1 MFSNSITIS
10 ISGLI
15 LIIMLVALGF
25 SFYIMKTINN
35 IKRDFKEGEATGIFE
50 SEVLK
55 NIIKKYREAGENNVG
70 EINTQAII
78 EKEFNGKL
86 KMLNTAERFVNHSS
100 SLMIIFGLLGTFAGL
115 TIAVSKLVSTLQ
127 VNQES
132 IESVSGVIDG
142 LLNSIGGMS
151 VAFTTSLVGIIGSI
165 IITLIKIIINPVHM
179 RQELMVMTEEYLD
192 NVIAKE
198 FIKEEVDN
206 IDEVEERFEKL
217 FDRLTEQVE
226 TGYKRVIER
235 SVSGLFEVVK
245 VMEINGANINTSMEK
260 FDRTIDKFVDN
271 SRDFSEFN
279 HHLRDNISRMNV
291 TLSDF
296 TENIKENIIENIKEK
311 EISR

>member
-1 MFSNSITIS
+1 MFSNNITMS
-10 ISGLI
+10 ISGVI
-15 LIIMLVALGF
+15 FIIMLISLGF
-25 SFYIMKTINN
+25 SMYIMKTINN
-35 IKRDFKEGEATGIFE
+35 IKRDFKEGEETGTFD
-50 SEVLK
+50 SDVLK
-55 NIIKKYREAGENNVG
+55 NIVRKYRIAGENNVD

-78 EKEFNGKL
+78 ENEFNGRLKL
-86 KMLNTAERFVNHSS
+86 LNTAERFVKHSS

-115 TIAVSKLVSTLQ
+115 TIAVSKLVSTLK

-132 IESVSGVIDG
+132 IESVNGVIDG
-142 LLNSIGGMS
+142 LLSSIGGMS

-165 IITLIKIIINPVHM
+165 IITFIKVIINPVHM
-179 RQELMVMTEEYLD
+179 REELMVMTEDYLD

-217 FDRLTEQVE
+217 FDRVTEQVE

-245 VMEINGANINTSMEK
+245 VMETNGANINSSVEK
-260 FDRTIDKFVDN
+260 FDKTIDKFIGN
-271 SRDFSEFN
+271 SREFSEFN

-291 TLSDF
+291 ALSDF
-296 TENIKENIIENIKEK
+296 TENIKEK

>member
-35 IKRDFKEGEATGIFE
+35 LKRDFKEGEPTGTFE

-55 NIIKKYREAGENNVG
+55 NIVKKYRRAGENNVG

-78 EKEFNGKL
+78 EKEFNGRL
-86 KMLNTAERFVNHSS
+86 KMLNTAERFVKHSS

-115 TIAVSKLVSTLQ
+115 TIAVSKLVSTLT
-127 VNQES
+127 VNQQS

-142 LLNSIGGMS
+142 LLSSIGGMS

-165 IITLIKIIINPVHM
+165 IITLIKVVINPVHI
-179 RQELMVMTEEYLD
+179 REELMVMTEEYLD

-206 IDEVEERFEKL
+206 IDEVEERFEIL
-217 FDRLTEQVE
+217 FDRVTEQVE
-226 TGYKRVIER
+226 SGYKRVIER
-235 SVSGLFEVVK
+235 SVSGLLEVVK
-245 VMEINGANINTSMEK
+245 VMETNGANINTSVDK
-260 FDRTIDKFVDN
+260 FDKTIDKFVAN
-271 SRDFSEFN
+271 SREFSEFN
-279 HHLRDNISRMNV
+279 HHLKDNISRMNV

-296 TENIKENIIENIKEK
+296 TDNIKENITENIKEK
-311 EISR
+311 DISR